1 MRDPK
6 LPLAAFLLIPVLTG
20 FGLLGCGKKPAP
32 TPPPPPQVDVAEVLE
47 RTVPLFA
54 EFIGQTETTAVEV
67 RARVEGII
75 QQVVYQEGT
84 EVEAGQLLF
93 VIEREPIEQRL
104 RRARAHLAE
113 LNASLAKAQADVA
126 RLKPLA
132 DERAIP
138 RQDYDNALAQLDRAA
153 AGVDSGKAD
162 VRTAELDFT
171 YCEVRAPIA
180 GLIGAKQADVGSLV
194 GRGQPTLLAT
204 ISPLDPITVASTI
217 SEVEYLRTRREAGE
231 RAGPL
236 PVELLLPDGTTHP
249 HLGRFT
255 FADRAV
261 DPTTGTLKIRADFPN
276 PEKIIRPGQ
285 FARLRV
291 RLRDRE
297 KALLVP
303 QRAVQEIQGLYN
315 IWSVGADRKATFRR
329 VELGA
334 RVGNL
339 WLVEKGLAPGD
350 RLVVEGL
357 NKVRPGL
364 EVDPKPATISD
375 APIQALLGT
384 NAPASR

>member
-6 LPLAAFLLIPVLTG
+6 LQFAVLLMSSIVTG
-20 FGLLGCGKKPAP
+20 LGPAGCGKKSA
-32 TPPPPPQVDVAEVLE
+32 PPPPPPAQVEVAEVLE

-54 EFIGQTETTAVEV
+54 EFIGQTEATAVEV

-84 EVEAGQLLF
+84 EVEVGQLLF

-180 GLIGAKQADVGSLV
+180 GLIGAKQAEVGSLV

-217 SEVEYLRTRREAGE
+217 SEVEYLRTRRDAGE
-231 RAGPL
+231 RTDPL

-249 HLGRFT
+249 HPGRFT

-261 DPTTGTLKIRADFPN
+261 DPSTGTLKIRADFPN
-276 PEKIIRPGQ
+276 PEKIVRPGQ

-303 QRAVQEIQGLYN
+303 QRAVQEIQGQHN
-315 IWSVGADRKATFRR
+315 VWSVGADRKAIFRR

-334 RVGNL
+334 RIGNL
-339 WLVEKGLAPGD
+339 WLVEKGLTAGD

-357 NKVRPGL
+357 NKVRPGA

-384 NAPASR
+384 NAPSTR